1 MAFVREIA
9 ERITVLHLG
18 QVLAEGNVEQIETQ
32 SESARGLS
40 GIEGDRL
47 MLKLTNVDSY
57 YDRSHILH
65 AVCLGH
71 TDREGDG
78 YPRPQ
83 RHRQD
88 HAAEDA
94 DGSHRPDGQAKS
106 ASTERRSARIRRFR
120 RARAGIAYVPQ
131 GREII
136 PDFTIRENILM
147 GGVRRARTASA
158 RSRTLVP
165 ELFPYLMDNLDA
177 PGGVLSGGQQQQLA
191 IARALAADPKI
202 ILLDEPN
209 EGIQPSIVE
218 EIEAIIIS
226 LNREVGLTVVLV
238 EQNVSFARQASHGFA
253 MMEKG
258 RVVVSGAI
266 SELSDDI
273 VHRHMAV

>member
-1 MAFVREIA
+1 
-9 ERITVLHLG
+9 
-18 QVLAEGNVEQIETQ
+18 
-32 SESARGLS
+32 
-40 GIEGDRL
+40 

-65 AVCLGH
+65 AVCLDIPIGKVTAVLGRNGTGKTTLLKTLMGL
-71 TDREGDG
+71 TDRMEGQISLDG
-78 YPRPQ
+78 
-83 RHRQD
+83 
-88 HAAEDA
+88 
-94 DGSHRPDGQAKS
+94 
-106 ASTERRSARIRRFR
+106 TEIGKDPTFR

-136 PDFTIRENILM
+136 PDFSIRENILM
-147 GGVRRARTASA
+147 GAFARTDGK
-158 RSRTLVP
+158 RQIPELVP
-165 ELFPYLMDNLDA
+165 ELFPYLMANLERA
-177 PGGVLSGGQQQQLA
+177 GGVLSGGQQQQLA

-218 EIEAIIIS
+218 EIEAIIIR

-238 EQNVSFARQASHGFA
+238 EQNVMFARQASHCFA

-258 RVVVSGAI
+258 RVVASGAI
-266 SELSDDI
+266 SELSDEM

>member
-1 MAFVREIA
+1 
-9 ERITVLHLG
+9 
-18 QVLAEGNVEQIETQ
+18 
-32 SESARGLS
+32 
-40 GIEGDRL
+40 
-47 MLKLTNVDSY
+47 LKLTNVDSF

-65 AVCLGH
+65 AVCMDIPIGKVTAVLGRNGTGKTTLLKTLMGL
-71 TDREGDG
+71 TDRMEGQINLDG
-78 YPRPQ
+78 
-83 RHRQD
+83 
-88 HAAEDA
+88 
-94 DGSHRPDGQAKS
+94 
-106 ASTERRSARIRRFR
+106 TEIGKHPTFR

-147 GGVRRARTASA
+147 GAFARADGKRQIPE
-158 RSRTLVP
+158 LVP
-165 ELFPYLMDNLDA
+165 ELFPYLMDNLDRA
-177 PGGVLSGGQQQQLA
+177 GGVLSGGQQQQRA
-191 IARALAADPKI
+191 IARARAADPKI

-218 EIEAIIIS
+218 EIEAIIIR

-238 EQNVSFARQASHGFA
+238 EQNVAFARQASHCFA

-266 SELSDDI
+266 SELSDEM

>member
-1 MAFVREIA
+1 
-9 ERITVLHLG
+9 
-18 QVLAEGNVEQIETQ
+18 
-32 SESARGLS
+32 
-40 GIEGDRL
+40 

-65 AVCLGH
+65 AVCLEIPIGKVTAVLGRNGTGKTTLLKTLMGL
-71 TDREGDG
+71 TDRTKGQISLDG
-78 YPRPQ
+78 
-83 RHRQD
+83 
-88 HAAEDA
+88 
-94 DGSHRPDGQAKS
+94 
-106 ASTERRSARIRRFR
+106 TEIGKDPTFR

-147 GGVRRARTASA
+147 GAFARADGRRQIPE
-158 RSRTLVP
+158 LVP
-165 ELFPYLMDNLDA
+165 ELFPYLMDNLER

-218 EIEAIIIS
+218 EIEAIIIR

-238 EQNVSFARQASHGFA
+238 EQNVSFARQASHCFA

-258 RVVVSGAI
+258 RVVVSGGI
-266 SELSDDI
+266 SELSDDM